1 MYEATFFYGVYISAP
16 TSVPEVI
23 ADVLTDTSINISWS
37 ITDSD
42 INGFVVAVVPNGSI
56 NGSSI
61 VFNSSVSHTVF
72 TNLTPGVSYTISVF
86 AYIHLLS
93 VMRETTV
100 TLHITTSS
108 RIICIIELVDIIHY
122 HNYYDYAPQH

>member
-1 MYEATFFYGVYISAP
+1 M
-16 TSVPEVI
+16 
-23 ADVLTDTSINISWS
+23 LTDTSINISWS

-42 INGFVVAVVPNGSI
+42 INGFVVTVVPAI
-56 NGSSI
+56 NGSNK

-72 TNLTPGVSYTISVF
+72 TNLTPGVSYTIRVF

-100 TLHITTSS
+100 TLPITTTGM
-108 RIICIIELVDIIHY
+108 DT
-122 HNYYDYAPQH
+122 

>member
-1 MYEATFFYGVYISAP
+1 MT
-16 TSVPEVI
+16 
-23 ADVLTDTSINISWS
+23 
-37 ITDSD
+37 
-42 INGFVVAVVPNGSI
+42 VVPNGSI
-56 NGSSI
+56 NGSII

-72 TNLTPGVSYTISVF
+72 TNLTPGISYTISVF

-108 RIICIIELVDIIHY
+108 IMIF
-122 HNYYDYAPQH
+122 

>member
-1 MYEATFFYGVYISAP
+1 MFGIFIITNSAP

-23 ADVLTDTSINISWS
+23 ADVFTDTNVNISWS
-37 ITDSD
+37 IIDSD
-42 INGFVVAVVPNGSI
+42 INGFVVTVVPNGSI

-100 TLHITTSS
+100 TLLIKTLSM
-108 RIICIIELVDIIHY
+108 IMIF
-122 HNYYDYAPQH
+122 

>member
-1 MYEATFFYGVYISAP
+1 MIILCFIAAP
-16 TSVPEVI
+16 SSVPEVI
-23 ADVLTDTSINISWS
+23 AGVLTDSSINISWS

-42 INGFVVAVVPNGSI
+42 INGFVVTVVPNGSI

-72 TNLTPGVSYTISVF
+72 TNLTPAVSYTISVF

-100 TLHITTSS
+100 TLPITTASG
-108 RIICIIELVDIIHY
+108 IVT
-122 HNYYDYAPQH
+122 